1 MEQLISQ
8 LASQFGIDEVLAH
21 KAVGMVL
28 SLLQNQG
35 DSGAVSELFEKLPGA
50 SDLATQYADGGGGG
64 GGGLTGM
71 LGGLMGGGTG
81 DAMKLVGALQSDGLS
96 MDQIKGIGGG
106 LLEHAKQEGGE
117 DLVRRAVEGIPGVSD
132 YL

>member
-8 LASQFGIDEVLAH
+8 LASQFGIDEALAH

-35 DSGAVSELFEKLPGA
+35 DSSAVSELFEKLPGA
-50 SDLATQYADGGGGG
+50 GDLAAQYADGGGGG
-64 GGGLTGM
+64 GLGGM
-71 LGGLMGGGTG
+71 LGGLMGGGAG
-81 DAMKLVGALQSDGLS
+81 EAMKLVGALQSDGLS
-96 MDQIKGIGGG
+96 MDQIKGIGTG

-132 YL
+132 YI

>member
-8 LASQFGIDEVLAH
+8 LASQFGIDEALAH

-35 DSGAVSELFEKLPGA
+35 DSGAVSELFAKLPGA
-50 SDLATQYADGGGGG
+50 GELAEQYAGGGGG
-64 GGGLTGM
+64 GGGLGGM
-71 LGGLMGGGTG
+71 LGGLMGGGAG
-81 DAMKLVGALQSDGLS
+81 EAMKLVGTLQADGLS
-96 MDQIKGIGGG
+96 MDQIKGIGTG

-117 DLVRRAVEGIPGVSD
+117 DLVRRAVQGIPGVSD
-132 YL
+132 YI

>member
-8 LASQFGIDEVLAH
+8 LASQFGIDEALAH

-50 SDLATQYADGGGGG
+50 GDLAAEYAGGGG
-64 GGGLTGM
+64 GGGLGGM
-71 LGGLMGGGTG
+71 LGGLMGGGAG
-81 DAMKLVGALQSDGLS
+81 EAMKLVGSLQSDGLS
-96 MDQIKGIGGG
+96 MDQIKGIGTG
-106 LLEHAKQEGGE
+106 LLDHAKQEGGE

-132 YL
+132 YI

>member
-8 LASQFGIDEVLAH
+8 LASQFGIDEALAQ

-35 DSGAVSELFEKLPGA
+35 DSGAVTELFEKLPGA
-50 SDLATQYADGGGGG
+50 GELAAQYADGGGGG
-64 GGGLTGM
+64 GGLGGM

-81 DAMKLVGALQSDGLS
+81 EAMKLVGALQSDGLS
-96 MDQIKGIGGG
+96 MDQIKGIGTG
-106 LLEHAKQEGGE
+106 LLEHATQEAGE
-117 DLVRRAVEGIPGVSD
+117 DVVRRSVAGIPGVSD
-132 YL
+132 YI